1 MIFIDIVL
9 PVFLIILTGFLLAKF
24 GSFDMRTL
32 ADIALLIFTPALV
45 FTALLKTPGT
55 LTMSH
60 QLVPF
65 MIIYTLTMWTLAV
78 VCGRSCGLG
87 NDDRRALILS
97 TAMMN
102 VGNFGL
108 PLAWFAFGEK
118 GLNISIL
125 TFVLFN
131 LPLGTLAIY
140 IAQGGKGDWRT
151 SLLNITKIP
160 IFHAVLLAL
169 LCIKMELMPP
179 AYILRPLELLGQ
191 PAIPLMLILLGMQL
205 AKTNPRV
212 NCRFLSLAVVLRL
225 CLAPLLAW
233 GLTGLLDIT
242 GIARA
247 VVILQTSTPSAV
259 LPLLYSI
266 RFNTR
271 PDLVAGAIFITT
283 LLSSVTLTF
292 ILYLLQ

>member
-9 PVFLIILTGFLLAKF
+9 PVFLIIVTGFLLEKF
-24 GSFDMRTL
+24 GSFEMRTL
-32 ADIALLIFTPALV
+32 ADISLLIFTPALV
-45 FTALLKTPGT
+45 FTALLKTPET
-55 LTMSH
+55 LVMSNP
-60 QLVPF
+60 LIPF
-65 MIIYTLTMWTLAV
+65 MVIYTLTMWGMAV
-78 VCGRSCGLG
+78 LLGRGCGLRL
-87 NDDRRALILS
+87 DERRALILS

-108 PLAWFAFGEK
+108 PLAWFAFGEA

-125 TFVLFN
+125 IFVLFN

-140 IAQGGKGDWRT
+140 IAQGGKNGWRT
-151 SLLNITKIP
+151 SCLNITKIP
-160 IFHAVLLAL
+160 IFHAVLLAVI
-169 LCIKMELMPP
+169 CIKLELTLPTF
-179 AYILRPLELLGQ
+179 ILRPLELLGQ

-212 NCRFLSLAVVLRL
+212 NLKFLSLATLLRL
-225 CLAPLLAW
+225 GLAPMLAW
-233 GLTGLLDIT
+233 GLTSLLGIT